1 MFTVLATLFGIL
13 LIVGGIANILG
24 NLKEFKEIMKGIGT
38 VLVGF
43 IVLALCM
50 GWKPKK
56 PEINFWF
63 LVFLKEIR
71 IINVIWKL
79 IV

>member
-50 GWKPKK
+50 G
-56 PEINFWF
+56 
-63 LVFLKEIR
+63 
-71 IINVIWKL
+71 
-79 IV
+79 